1 MSKLSFNSF
10 EEMYND
16 EEIKAMVY
24 KAVSKYRPYLD
35 KDTIDS
41 EADMTL
47 LSVWRLHDESKGKVS
62 TYLYT
67 ALFNNLNRLL
77 RKKYNS
83 PVDVRINEDIFPDI
97 SITQE
102 NAFELLDSLNPKE
115 KDIVSS
121 HILYGETFVSIGKK
135 MKMKPSKVSRILK
148 KSIKKVKKDCIG

>member
-67 ALFNNLNRLL
+67 
-77 RKKYNS
+77 
-83 PVDVRINEDIFPDI
+83 I
-97 SITQE
+97 
-102 NAFELLDSLNPKE
+102 
-115 KDIVSS
+115 
-121 HILYGETFVSIGKK
+121 
-135 MKMKPSKVSRILK
+135 
-148 KSIKKVKKDCIG
+148 